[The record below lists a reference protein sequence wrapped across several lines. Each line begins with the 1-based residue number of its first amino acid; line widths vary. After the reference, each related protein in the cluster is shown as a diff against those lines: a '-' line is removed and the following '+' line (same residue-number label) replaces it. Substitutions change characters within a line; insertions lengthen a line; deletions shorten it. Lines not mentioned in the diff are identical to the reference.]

1 MRALIRIE
9 GKGRAAHG
17 RRLAMHAVLIQLG
30 LFWLLFALIGVLQV
44 LSGEDISDLTVS
56 AVSRS
61 ALLLFVVWGISRD
74 NLWIGIPYG
83 CFCVFVIFSAMDLSL
98 VNVAS
103 AIGTVV
109 NAVLSFVALAGI
121 LIWVRNRD
129 GGRT

>member
-1 MRALIRIE
+1 MRALISIE
-9 GKGRAAHG
+9 GTGRAADG
-17 RRLAMHAVLIQLG
+17 RRLAMRAVLIQLG

-44 LSGEDISDLTVS
+44 LSGEDISDQTVS

-83 CFCVFVIFSAMDLSL
+83 CFFVFVIFSAMDLSL

-109 NAVLSFVALAGI
+109 NAVLSFVALAGT
-121 LIWVRNRD
+121 LIWARNRD